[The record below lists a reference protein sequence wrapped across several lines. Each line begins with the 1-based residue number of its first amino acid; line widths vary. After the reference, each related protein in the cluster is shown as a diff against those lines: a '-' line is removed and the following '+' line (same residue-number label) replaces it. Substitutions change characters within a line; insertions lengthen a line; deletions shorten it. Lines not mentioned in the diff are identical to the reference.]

1 MNGVNFCTN
10 TIHHVLNG
18 FFFLTTTTQMFHV
31 TKKYSFEKKA
41 RAIHSACIQVLT
53 WHVSRTW
60 LMKEMTIPSLT
71 RQRQNVSR
79 NCLLSENETV
89 GSMNA

>member
-1 MNGVNFCTN
+1 MWQKSIRLRGMN
-10 TIHHVLNG
+10 
-18 FFFLTTTTQMFHV
+18 
-31 TKKYSFEKKA
+31 KKA
-41 RAIHSACIQVLT
+41 ELHTVLT
-53 WHVSRTW
+53 WQVSRTW